1 MSENLYCKV
10 LDENTGEVQLGA
22 GCDDEFYIEIGME
35 KRDVELSEIDEKWYL
50 AEKCPHYTPEEQAQI
65 EQDRINNLTM
75 TPLDFIGVLMNFGLT
90 LEQINAFLES
100 NLNIKM
106 QLTYCNNVY
115 CGVAKQF
122 LPMTVEGIE
131 ITERMI
137 EVAFKIKNGVL

>member
-1 MSENLYCKV
+1 MDYYIGQIFTEMYPPEAAAWCNEHNC
-10 LDENTGEVQLGA
+10 
-22 GCDDEFYIEIGME
+22 YIEEIE
-35 KRDVELSEIDEKWYL
+35 PENEVRRFEILAVPEL
-50 AEKCPHYTPEEQAQI
+50 TPEERQEI
-65 EQDRINNLTM
+65 INNLTM

-106 QLTYCNNVY
+106 QLTYCNLVY

-122 LPMTVEGIE
+122 LPITVEGIE

-137 EVAFKIKNGVL
+137 EVAFMAKNGVL